1 MSFVPAISRAIARNS
16 LVLQKNSPGLLLE
29 AGIVGA
35 IGSTV
40 LACKA
45 TLKMD
50 EVLEEAKEKLVTAKT
65 LQHREYSERDRQK
78 DITLIYV
85 QTSVKIVRAYGPAVI
100 LGGLSIAALTS
111 SHTMLTRRNVALT
124 AAYGALEKGFAEY
137 RARVVD
143 KYGEEED
150 RNLRYGSKTEVVKEG
165 KVTQQITTVGT
176 DEPSIYARLFDR
188 DSSASWDKNPEYNF
202 IFLKCQQNYANDLL
216 KSRGHVFLN
225 DVYDM
230 LGLTRSTPGS
240 VVGWVG
246 YQDKQ
251 GLGDSYID
259 FGIFSDR
266 ADDACF
272 IDFVQGREG
281 AVLLDFNV
289 DGIIYDKIEGN

>member
-1 MSFVPAISRAIARNS
+1 MSLVPAISKTIARNG
-16 LVLQKNSPGLLLE
+16 LVLQKNSPGLLFG
-29 AGIVGA
+29 AGIVGV

-50 EVLEEAKEKLVTAKT
+50 EVLDEAKDKLITAKS
-65 LQHREYSERDRQK
+65 LQHKDYSERDRQK

-85 QTSVKIVRAYGPAVI
+85 QTGVKIVRSYGPAVVV
-100 LGGLSIAALTS
+100 GGLAIAALTR
-111 SHTMLTRRNVALT
+111 SHIILTRRNAALT
-124 AAYGALEKGFAEY
+124 AAYAALEKGFAEY
-137 RARVVD
+137 RARVVE
-143 KYGEEED
+143 KYGEDED
-150 RNLRYGSKTEVVKEG
+150 RNLRYGSQTVTIEDGKKKKEL
-165 KVTQQITTVGT
+165 VRVGPG
-176 DEPSIYARLFDR
+176 EPSIYARYFDNE
-188 DSSASWDKNPEYNF
+188 SSASWSKEPEYNL

-230 LGLTRSTPGS
+230 LGLKRSTAGS

-251 GLGDSYID
+251 GLGDDYID
-259 FGIFSDR
+259 FGIF
-266 ADDACF
+266 ADKDKDCF
-272 IDFVQGREG
+272 VEFMNGFGG

-289 DGIIYDKIEGN
+289 DGVIYDKIEGN